1 MREEIKTR
9 VQLML
14 EVEISELDIPLE
26 EIIREVE
33 TAYPAYRFSCTEP
46 KYQSCIIARF
56 EPN

>member
-1 MREEIKTR
+1 MKEEISMRLTHWI
-9 VQLML
+9 

-33 TAYPAYRFSCTEP
+33 KEYPDYRFSCTEP

-56 EPN
+56 EHN